1 MDDRAKLSGINSG
14 KSSRPAWGSRRGRK
28 DHWPEVATG
37 QARQALSG
45 EDGGYV
51 LAELPAGNYVVTAEA
66 GGLTPSTQSV
76 VVNVGL
82 DTTADFAL
90 STIEQRKEEV
100 IVTSSAP
107 LVDDTRDVLGEVV
120 NQRLGA

>member
-28 DHWPEVATG
+28 DHCPEVATG

-66 GGLTPSTQSV
+66 GGADPEHPECRCERGSGHHS
-76 VVNVGL
+76 GL
-82 DTTADFAL
+82 RFVHDRAEKRRGDRNQLRTAGGRYARCAWR
-90 STIEQRKEEV
+90 S
-100 IVTSSAP
+100 
-107 LVDDTRDVLGEVV
+107 G
-120 NQRLGA
+120 